1 MTTEVVE
8 QGTTKNSVTIRLAD
22 RWGVQPAKMMSAL
35 MGAALSSV
43 SGKISQPQLMA
54 FLMVA
59 DAHRLNPFTR
69 EIFAFP
75 DKQGGIVPVVSVD
88 GWSRIVNENPHF
100 NGVEFRYSETSTTMT
115 GAKPCPD
122 WCEAVIYRKDREHP
136 IVVREYLDEVYRPP
150 IIKEYD
156 NKSKVIDGPWQSHTK
171 RMLRHKALIQGAR
184 VAFGFA
190 GIYDE
195 DEAYRI
201 VEQRAKVV
209 DVQAQS
215 YASRTEQVAAAV
227 GAMPEVAPAQAEPPP
242 LSDNSVD
249 VEDEFNASI
258 ARELIEEGKLDDA
271 KAVVSRITNATLRS
285 ALEVEITG
293 E

>member
-100 NGVEFRYSETSTTMT
+100 NGVEFRYSENQTTML

-150 IIKEYD
+150 LVKEYD
-156 NKSKVIDGPWQSHTK
+156 NKQKVIDGPWQSHTK

-209 DVQAQS
+209 DVQTQS
-215 YASRTEQVAAAV
+215 FSTRTEQVAAAV
-227 GAMPEVAPAQAEPPP
+227 GAVEVTPAPAEAPPP
-242 LSDNSVD
+242 ADNAVD

-271 KAVVSRITNATLRS
+271 KAVVSRITNAALRS